1 MDQPLVEVQTDKV
14 SAELSAP
21 KAGIVKEILIEQ
33 GETVMV
39 GTSILMIEEIRDKEE
54 LEQRQEKST
63 VKNYR
68 SEAVR
73 SQRRVLASPYTRKIA
88 RENQVNIEDV
98 LGTGEKGRVID
109 QDVYAVLEG
118 FKKKNLNNN
127 RRSLHQNYDQVP
139 ISQGQNHHRYARFL
153 MKEDESKLPLR

>member
-118 FKKKNLNNN
+118 FKKKT
-127 RRSLHQNYDQVP
+127 
-139 ISQGQNHHRYARFL
+139 
-153 MKEDESKLPLR
+153 